1 MTSGFLL
8 LVAVV
13 ALVLFVILE
22 GRRQAKIY
30 GRPSGRPNLL
40 GVGML
45 EIQRHLQA
53 DRKTETLMEQQKEET
68 TEVESD
74 PSGAPPPDVT
84 GQR

>member
-1 MTSGFLL
+1 MAYGIV
-8 LVAVV
+8 LVIAVV
-13 ALVLFVILE
+13 ALVAFVLLE

-30 GRPSGRPNLL
+30 GKPSGRPNLL

-45 EIQRHLQA
+45 EVQKHLQA

-74 PSGAPPPDVT
+74 SPGAPPPDVT